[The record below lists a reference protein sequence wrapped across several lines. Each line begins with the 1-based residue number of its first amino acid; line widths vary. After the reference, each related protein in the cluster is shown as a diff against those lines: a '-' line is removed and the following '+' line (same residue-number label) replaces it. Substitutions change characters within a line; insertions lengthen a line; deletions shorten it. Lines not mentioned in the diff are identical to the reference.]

1 MSIAP
6 TPISNK
12 RRRAFDMAKNL
23 DTNNSKNN
31 TNAASD
37 SAAGKN
43 PRKKILI
50 ITALIIALVVISVGS
65 TLALV
70 KVFGNEPTEGAADD
84 AADTAGAVSAAKKP
98 AIYYPLQPV
107 FVVNFES
114 QGRQRF
120 LQAELSLMLRDD
132 GIIPVL
138 ELHMPAIRNS
148 LVMLFSGQTYEDLQ
162 TVEGKELLR
171 QQALLYV
178 QEVLEKEIG
187 KPGVEQVLFT
197 NFVMQ

>member
-1 MSIAP
+1 
-6 TPISNK
+6 
-12 RRRAFDMAKNL
+12 
-23 DTNNSKNN
+23 
-31 TNAASD
+31 
-37 SAAGKN
+37 
-43 PRKKILI
+43 
-50 ITALIIALVVISVGS
+50 
-65 TLALV
+65 
-70 KVFGNEPTEGAADD
+70 ADE
-84 AADTAGAVSAAKKP
+84 SAKKP

-107 FVVNFES
+107 FIVNFES

-120 LQAELSLMLRDD
+120 LQAELNLMLRDEAV
-132 GIIPVL
+132 IAAL

-162 TVEGKELLR
+162 TAEGKELLR
-171 QQALLYV
+171 QQALLNV

>member
-1 MSIAP
+1 
-6 TPISNK
+6 
-12 RRRAFDMAKNL
+12 MAKNL
-23 DTNNSKNN
+23 DTNNSKDN
-31 TNAASD
+31 TGAASD
-37 SAAGKN
+37 TAAGKN

-50 ITALIIALVVISVGS
+50 IVALVIALVGISVGS

-70 KVFGNEPTEGAADD
+70 KAFGGGSTADTSVENTVSAADE
-84 AADTAGAVSAAKKP
+84 SAKKP

-107 FVVNFES
+107 FIVNFES

-120 LQAELSLMLRDD
+120 LPAELNLMLRDEAV
-132 GIIPVL
+132 IAAL

-162 TVEGKELLR
+162 TAEGKELLR
-171 QQALLYV
+171 QQALLNV